1 MSSFPGYL
9 VEVFFCFCLCL
20 LVQVPEF
27 YNLRERSE
35 DELFPWDFIDIGVSR
50 KFLRREWER
59 AMKETVTPNCRMQC
73 SGCGAAKF
81 GGGVCYESKN

>member
-1 MSSFPGYL
+1 MQIPEWIWSFTPSG
-9 VEVFFCFCLCL
+9 
-20 LVQVPEF
+20 
-27 YNLRERSE
+27 NADE
-35 DELFPWDFIDIGVSR
+35 DELFPWDFIDIGVSQ